1 MEDKLIQ
8 EVIRQHYMSGIGRLM
23 KGVAHNMNG
32 PLQVLSIQIELL
44 KKIMAEG
51 GGILADLGA
60 LSFSHDESEKLLKD
74 LEGKQEICVKKIGQ
88 LEEELERLHNMTDF
102 IVNRCSAGEEDNTS
116 MVDLNEVIKDEVI
129 LLHADLFFKH
139 KVKKTLKLRESL
151 PLISARYPDL
161 SQALNHILQNAI
173 EAIIDAE
180 EREIIIETGL
190 NGGNAFVSVQD
201 TGCGI
206 PPSAKEKLFI
216 PFYTTKPHP
225 HPGLGL
231 FLARKIL
238 EPLRAKFKVESE
250 PGMTRVSV
258 FFPIK
263 RRRKGE

>member
-32 PLQVLSIQIELL
+32 PLQVLSIQVELL

-60 LSFSHDESEKLLKD
+60 LSFSGEGGKLLKD
-74 LEGKQEICVKKIGQ
+74 LESKQEICVKKIGQ
-88 LEEELERLHNMTDF
+88 LEEELERLHGMTDF
-102 IVNRCSAGEEDNTS
+102 IVNRCGASEENNTS

-139 KVKKTLKLRESL
+139 KVRKTLKLKESL
-151 PLISARYPDL
+151 PLIPARYPDL

-180 EREIIIETGL
+180 EREIIVETGL
-190 NGGNAFVSVQD
+190 NGGNVFVSVQD

-206 PPSAKEKLFI
+206 PPSAKEKLFT
-216 PFYTTKPHP
+216 PFYTTKLHP

-250 PGMTRVSV
+250 PGMTRVAV
-258 FFPIK
+258 FFPYK
-263 RRRKGE
+263 KKEKM

>member
-1 MEDKLIQ
+1 
-8 EVIRQHYMSGIGRLM
+8 MSGIGRLM

-32 PLQVLSIQIELL
+32 PLQVLSIQVELL

-60 LSFSHDESEKLLKD
+60 LSFSGEGGKLLKD
-74 LEGKQEICVKKIGQ
+74 LESNQAICVKKIGQ
-88 LEEELERLHNMTDF
+88 LEEELERLHSMTDF
-102 IVNRCSAGEEDNTS
+102 IVNRCSASEENNTS

-139 KVKKTLKLRESL
+139 KVKKTLKLKESL

-161 SQALNHILQNAI
+161 SQALNHIIQNAI

-180 EREIIIETGL
+180 EREIIVETGL
-190 NGGNAFVSVQD
+190 SGGDVFVSVQD

-206 PPSAKEKLFI
+206 PPSAKENIFT

-238 EPLRAKFKVESE
+238 EPLRAKFKIESE
-250 PGMTRVSV
+250 PGMTRVAV
-258 FFPIK
+258 FFPYK
-263 RRRKGE
+263 NKEKM